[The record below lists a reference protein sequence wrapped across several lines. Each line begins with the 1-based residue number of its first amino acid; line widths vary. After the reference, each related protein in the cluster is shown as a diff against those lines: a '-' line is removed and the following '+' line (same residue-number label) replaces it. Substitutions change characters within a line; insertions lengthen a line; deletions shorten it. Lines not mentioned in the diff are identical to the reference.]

1 MENKYK
7 RGSEWR
13 KWDLH
18 IHTPASFFWKW
29 WKKLNTMNQDELNL
43 SINDFIQKINDS
55 DVEVFCIMDYW
66 TFDWWIKLIDYKKKN
81 PGSIKKTVFNWM
93 ELRVES
99 PTDYRLNIH
108 VILSDRLTEQ
118 QLNDFKSE
126 LEIRIWS
133 KNKKLSNEALIEL
146 ANSMDL
152 SKAKKHWY
160 NDPKTLNENEL
171 LELWSKVAE
180 VTKDSLKQAFNVI
193 PNETGYILLPYD
205 TSDGLLWLNWEEHP
219 QDDNF
224 FMQTAHIFESRDQRN
239 IDLFNWNKTDENK
252 NFFNNF
258 FKTLWSKAKPCV
270 SWSDAHKFSDY
281 WNNPSNKF
289 TWIKADPTF
298 EWLRQII
305 YEPEERVYIWE
316 KPEVLNRVKNNK
328 TKYIKKLKIDQ
339 VEWYD
344 GKKWIWFKN
353 QEIELNKE
361 LVAIIW
367 NKWNWKSAIADILWM
382 LWNTTNYD
390 HFSFLNKERFHK
402 NQISKNFKWT
412 IIWEDNSE
420 DSLVFYEWIPPNSIE
435 KVRYLPQNYFN
446 NLTNELETKK
456 FTETLENVIFNH
468 LEESKK
474 LWQTSFNDLKD
485 YKSKIISSKIE
496 NIKSK
501 LAELNTK
508 VVKLER
514 QKQPEE
520 LEKINNKILE
530 KENELK
536 VQEDLL
542 KELNEKEIKDPNI
555 DTQIWREKQKKFEN
569 IKKIN
574 EEIEKENEEIEK
586 EKNNKSQLEINKQN
600 LQSFL
605 WYFESIEKQISD
617 YKDKNKGIY
626 KNLWLDIDKII
637 DVRIQKSE
645 VEKKLKLVNEAIEKL
660 KYTFIEK
667 SLLNLEQDEAVKKL
681 IEENSLIV
689 KKENLLEQIENIKK
703 DLSKQ
708 EKEYQDYIEEIK
720 KIENKIK
727 EIKWENNKYGTLEYY
742 KNIKKYISDKDET
755 WKTNLQKELDYI
767 IENRL
772 NLSLEIYKLKKEI
785 IDLYKEFK
793 KPIDDKVEEN
803 EEAQINIDVRFL
815 IKQDFNKNFL
825 NFINQWR
832 RWSFNWKTEW
842 EQLLKEIYNEKN
854 LNEENDIKE
863 ILNNF
868 IEYINFDKRK
878 DEKEPLGRN
887 IFDQINEL
895 EEFYNYI
902 FWLDYIDTEFEL
914 KSWEKSLNELSPWE
928 KWTLL
933 LIFYLMID
941 EEWIPLIIDQP
952 EDNLDNQSVFSMLS
966 TFIKKAKKKRQ
977 IIIVTHNPN
986 LAVWADAEQ
995 IIYTK
1000 IDKEK
1005 WNTFSFESGSIEN
1018 TIINNH
1024 IVNILE
1030 WTMQAFDKR
1039 KIKYIKQH

>member
-1 MENKYK
+1 MSNNKFFN
-7 RGSEWR
+7 GSEWR

-18 IHTPASFFWKW
+18 IHTPSSIIQNYWGDLKFDDFINSLEKLPNNVKVIWINDYYFIDWYKKVMEYKNKWRLQNIEKIFPILEFRIDTFWSASESKFQKVNLHILFNLDEKDLENEINKIQTEFINQIKLSKFHPTKILSKENFTSESSD
-29 WKKLNTMNQDELNL
+29 KKLKTWFNEIIPSTEEVKKLLSTETWKNNTFIFLWYIEWNNLDKSNQLKPEKTNLYDFTNAFFTASKDDNL
-43 SINDFIQKINDS
+43 SKKEEVLFWFWNKPLLHSWDIHDFDK
-55 DVEVFCIMDYW
+55 
-66 TFDWWIKLIDYKKKN
+66 
-81 PGSIKKTVFNWM
+81 
-93 ELRVES
+93 
-99 PTDYRLNIH
+99 
-108 VILSDRLTEQ
+108 
-118 QLNDFKSE
+118 
-126 LEIRIWS
+126 
-133 KNKKLSNEALIEL
+133 
-146 ANSMDL
+146 
-152 SKAKKHWY
+152 
-160 NDPKTLNENEL
+160 
-171 LELWSKVAE
+171 LWS
-180 VTKDSLKQAFNVI
+180 NY
-193 PNETGYILLPYD
+193 N
-205 TSDGLLWLNWEEHP
+205 
-219 QDDNF
+219 
-224 FMQTAHIFESRDQRN
+224 
-239 IDLFNWNKTDENK
+239 
-252 NFFNNF
+252 
-258 FKTLWSKAKPCV
+258 C
-270 SWSDAHKFSDY
+270 
-281 WNNPSNKF
+281 F

-298 EWLRQII
+298 EWLKQIT

-344 GKKWIWFKN
+344 EKKWIWFKN

-390 HFSFLNKERFHK
+390 HFSFLNRERFHK

-420 DSLVFYEWIPPNSIE
+420 DSLVFWEWIPPNSIE

-456 FTETLENVIFNH
+456 FTETLENVIFNY

-508 VVKLER
+508 IVKLER
-514 QKQPEE
+514 EKQPEE

-555 DTQIWREKQKKFEN
+555 DTQIWKEKQKKFEN

-574 EEIEKENEEIEK
+574 EEIEKVNEEIEK
-586 EKNNKSQLEINKQN
+586 EKNNKSQLEIDKQN

-605 WYFESIEKQISD
+605 WYFESLEKQISD

-637 DVRIQKSE
+637 DLKIQKSE

-660 KYTFIEK
+660 KYIFIEK

-681 IEENSLIV
+681 IEENSLII

-727 EIKWENNKYGTLEYY
+727 EIKWENNKYDTLEYY

-755 WKTNLQKELDYI
+755 WKTNLQKELDYF

-785 IDLYKEFK
+785 IDLYKELK

-803 EEAQINIDVRFL
+803 KEAQINIDVRFL

-854 LNEENDIKE
+854 LNEENEIKE

-895 EEFYNYI
+895 EQFYNYI

-1005 WNTFSFESGSIEN
+1005 WNNFSFESGSIEN
-1018 TIINNH
+1018 SMINNH

-1030 WTMQAFDKR
+1030 WTMRAFDKR
-1039 KIKYIKQH
+1039 RIKYIKQY